1 MSAPLYCY
9 TAEAWLVFA
18 TVMASATAKA
28 TTMGM
33 RRIGIATVMATLTVM
48 AMAMAMATAIATA
61 MAAAMVM
68 VMAMVKAMVIEWQQL
83 ATVMVMVMP
92 TA

>member
-18 TVMASATAKA
+18 MVKALATAKA
-28 TTMGM
+28 TAMKM
-33 RRIGIATVMATLTVM
+33 RIGFATATAALMEIAMVTATATAMATAMATSTATVM
-48 AMAMAMATAIATA
+48 AMA
-61 MAAAMVM
+61 
-68 VMAMVKAMVIEWQQL
+68 KAMVIEWQRL

-92 TA
+92 TV